1 MSFSIPNLGNVR
13 GLWRMISDSFSGPQ
27 GAGVAALILS
37 AAPTLPAWRVKE
49 ILEQTARDLGPPGK
63 DNDYGA
69 GLIDA
74 FAAVTTARAR
84 QP

>member
-1 MSFSIPNLGNVR
+1 
-13 GLWRMISDSFSGPQ
+13 
-27 GAGVAALILS
+27 
-37 AAPTLPAWRVKE
+37 VKE

-74 FAAVTTARAR
+74 FAAVTAARAR